1 MKIFHLIPPILH
13 VSGGIKVHFQLAELE
28 RELGYESYVVYP
40 DGTMGAPSWFRNTVP
55 FINISIMNKLANR
68 QKDVIIGW
76 EKNEEDLY
84 RSMFLNKV
92 MYIQGHVFIDRSK
105 PYYGLDIWF
114 SSVFNQIMSHQ
125 FSEHRHFLISPFID
139 FTRFNFDPTSD
150 VRTTKLLVQE
160 RKGGHEAITK
170 LRAADERGHLRDIQ
184 DMVKFVPD
192 VSEERFAEELRNAQF
207 FFAHSYPEG
216 LGLCPLEAMACG
228 ALVVGFSGG
237 GGSDFMQP
245 MLNSFIVPDGDY
257 PQLASLLYGLFSG
270 SLDSTRE
277 ESVRAYAVLAAQRYS
292 RERTKE
298 QLRQA
303 LSIYE

>member
-1 MKIFHLIPPILH
+1 MKIFHLLPPVFH
-13 VSGGIKVHFQLAELE
+13 ASGGIKVHYQLAELE

-40 DGTMGAPSWFRNTVP
+40 EGTMCTPSWFRHDVRY
-55 FINISIMNKLANR
+55 ISESTMKSLANR
-68 QKDVIIGW
+68 QKDVVIGW

-84 RSMFLNKV
+84 RSLFRNKV
-92 MYIQGHVFIDRSK
+92 MYVQGHVFIDRSK
-105 PYYGLDIWF
+105 DYYGLDIWF
-114 SSVFNQIMSHQ
+114 SSKHNQEMLPQ
-125 FSEHRHFLISPFID
+125 FTEHRSAFVSPFID
-139 FTRFNFDPTSD
+139 FRRFNFDLTLEY
-150 VRTTKLLVQE
+150 RTTKLLVQE
-160 RKGGHEAITK
+160 RKGGHEAVDK
-170 LRAADERGHLRDIQ
+170 LRLADEKGFLRDIQ

-192 VSEERFAEELRNAQF
+192 VSELKFAEELRNAQF